1 MFDNISAR
9 ALAVLV
15 LLAAGPAWGH
25 EGHGIGD
32 GNGWLHYLTE
42 PIHVLPALILV
53 ALAVSLA
60 VGGLRLA
67 RARSRS

>member
-1 MFDNISAR
+1 MLDNVSAR

-25 EGHGIGD
+25 EGHGIASAS
-32 GNGWLHYLTE
+32 GWLHHLTE

-53 ALAVSLA
+53 VLALGLA

-67 RARSRS
+67 RSRSRS